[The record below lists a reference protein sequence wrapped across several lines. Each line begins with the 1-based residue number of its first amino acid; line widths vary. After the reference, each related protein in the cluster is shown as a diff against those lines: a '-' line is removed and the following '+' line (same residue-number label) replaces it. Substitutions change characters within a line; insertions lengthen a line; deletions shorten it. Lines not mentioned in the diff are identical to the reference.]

1 MKSAVS
7 RSDFGGF
14 EKMMYALLCLVSLAV
29 FGFSYYEYTQ
39 TQGNTL
45 WMVLMF
51 LGIIAAAAFGV
62 MFLTGRV
69 NKKEDI
75 HITE

>member
-1 MKSAVS
+1 
-7 RSDFGGF
+7 
-14 EKMMYALLCLVSLAV
+14 MMYALLCLVSLAV
-29 FGFSYYEYTQ
+29 FGLSYYEYTQ
-39 TQGNTL
+39 TGGNAL

-51 LGIIAAAAFGV
+51 VGIIAAVAFGGL
-62 MFLTGRV
+62 FLSGRV

>member
-1 MKSAVS
+1 
-7 RSDFGGF
+7 
-14 EKMMYALLCLVSLAV
+14 MMYALLCLVSLGV
-29 FGFSYYEYTQ
+29 FGFSFYQYTQ
-39 TQGNTL
+39 SGGSTL
-45 WMVLMF
+45 WMLLMF
-51 LGIIAAAAFGV
+51 VGILAAAAFGV